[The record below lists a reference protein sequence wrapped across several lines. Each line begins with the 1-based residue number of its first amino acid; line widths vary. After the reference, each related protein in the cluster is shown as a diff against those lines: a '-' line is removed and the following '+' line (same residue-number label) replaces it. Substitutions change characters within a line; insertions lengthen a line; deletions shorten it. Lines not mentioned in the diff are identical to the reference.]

1 MSKLATATAMAALLL
16 VAANGAANAAPDQ
29 LRGKAIVVSWN
40 EQRLERNPETK
51 QERNLTTPFALTVYV
66 STAGRVFNRLDAGRA
81 RSSDQASGSKD
92 QTGFAA
98 RAINFAGTR
107 MTTSNTFKSG
117 GARQIS
123 ATFDSGFSSC
133 SGSVII
139 GRSGS
144 GPIRQ
149 KKLDGGFVDVLST
162 SVGPVSCAISTNN
175 PF

>member
-1 MSKLATATAMAALLL
+1 MRKPTIAIAVALLMATHDAAL
-16 VAANGAANAAPDQ
+16 AAPDQ

-51 QERNLTTPFALTVYV
+51 QERNVSTPFTLTVYV
-66 STAGRVFNRLDAGRA
+66 STAGRVFNRLGAGRA
-81 RSSDQASGSKD
+81 RSSDQASGSND
-92 QTGFAA
+92 QTRFSE
-98 RAINFAGTR
+98 RAVNFAGTR
-107 MTTSNTFKSG
+107 MTMSNTFRSG

-149 KKLDGGFVDVLST
+149 RLLDGGFVDVLSA
-162 SVGPVSCAISTNN
+162 SVGPVSCSISTSN